1 MVREDSVETA
11 EPYGPTGQTRR
22 SEVFDFKG
30 RCVKNSTGEQTQ
42 THRVVRTENVKFNF
56 HLPKLKH

>member
-42 THRVVRTENVKFNF
+42 THRVLYLCKD
-56 HLPKLKH
+56 